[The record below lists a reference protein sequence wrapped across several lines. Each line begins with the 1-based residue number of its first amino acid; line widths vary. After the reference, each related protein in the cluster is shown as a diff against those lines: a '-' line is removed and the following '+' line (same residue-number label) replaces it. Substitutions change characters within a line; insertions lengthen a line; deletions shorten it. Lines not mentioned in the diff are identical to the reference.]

1 MNEYFENFHEGHG
14 GLFTK
19 EPVVQVQRLYD
30 HSSTHSL
37 MNTLMDVCDCVH
49 PLARPDE
56 SGERRTP
63 QSFPSLENA
72 KTLKHLQEEQ
82 RNAQLSEPP
91 RTWPQWITWHV
102 WFFADAVFAMTDS
115 YIHAMHDGLAHG
127 MHDEL
132 HEE

>member
-1 MNEYFENFHEGHG
+1 MHEYFENFHEGRG

-19 EPVVQVQRLYD
+19 ESALQVQCLYD
-30 HSSTHSL
+30 RGDAHTL
-37 MNTLMDVCDCVH
+37 MNTLLDVCDHMH
-49 PLARPDE
+49 PLARPE
-56 SGERRTP
+56 SSERQTAL
-63 QSFPSLENA
+63 SFPSLERA
-72 KTLKHLQEEQ
+72 KTTEQLREEQ
-82 RNAQLSEPP
+82 RNESMSEPP